1 MATSTKQKKSVQP
14 TAKKHYDTTLQ
25 LHYDAG
31 DNQWKFGDIPAEIW
45 LTPAYSPSPHHNI
58 NSILINVRNRSH
70 SPLYRDFALGF
81 DSIGLAP
88 DGREIIHTS
97 FSDAYDQLQKNKE
110 KAEQF
115 LGANLDIS
123 ALKDLRPLVL
133 EFERRAA
140 SHSTGLDELQF

>member
-14 TAKKHYDTTLQ
+14 TVKKHYDTTLQ
-25 LHYDAG
+25 LHCDDDAHR
-31 DNQWKFGDIPAEIW
+31 WKFGDLPAEIW

-58 NSILINVRNRSH
+58 NSILINVRNRYH
-70 SPLYRDFALGF
+70 SPLYRNFMLGF

-97 FSDAYDQLQKNKE
+97 FPDAYDQLQINKV

-133 EFERRAA
+133 EFERRSAA
-140 SHSTGLDELQF
+140 HSAGFDGLQF